1 MKNMSYTNTRG
12 RLGTW
17 GLRALGVAALLALV
31 VGTAAPVAAQDAV
44 KIAVVDLDYI
54 VAQSPAGQQLQSQ
67 LAAFQETVQAEIEAK
82 TEAARTIRQRM
93 TEGANSLSEDKL
105 AELQKELEDAG
116 IEIRRFRDDKQREG
130 EKMQAEGLR
139 GIEQQ
144 LEPVFTAVR
153 DEGGYDIILN
163 NVPGVVVMTSDSVNI
178 TQQILDRLSA
188 GGGS

>member
-1 MKNMSYTNTRG
+1 MSNTNTRG
-12 RLGTW
+12 RLATW
-17 GLRALGVAALLALV
+17 GVRALGVAALFALV
-31 VGTAAPVAAQDAV
+31 VASASPVAAQEV
-44 KIAVVDLDYI
+44 KIAVVDLDFI
-54 VAQSPAGQQLQSQ
+54 VAQSPAGQQLGAQ
-67 LAAFQETVQAEIEAK
+67 LEQFQQTVQAEIEAK
-82 TEAARTIRQRM
+82 TEAARAIRQRM

-163 NVPGVVVMTSDSVNI
+163 NVPGVVVMTSESVNI
-178 TQQILDRLSA
+178 TQQILDRLNA